1 MVGGKNQKFKLEVKE
16 SMKQYQK
23 QKCGLEGGRRLL
35 KLKLLF
41 GKTAWRSLLQPTSSF
56 HGCRLAK
63 AHPQWHPLPLQP
75 LARPT
80 IRLTTPPTITD
91 SRQCPPPPPL
101 PSLCLEE
108 RWKTRIPPQF
118 QPAKLLHFLISKS
131 HWFPFDLRVQ
141 MLIYIWTD
149 PCHLFWYCTNFRCG
163 F

>member
-91 SRQCPPPPPL
+91 SRQCPPPPPTPL
-101 PSLCLEE
+101 LVFGGEMKNPDSPAVPARQAAAFFNFKISLVPFWPEGSD
-108 RWKTRIPPQF
+108 
-118 QPAKLLHFLISKS
+118 ANLHLNWSLSFILIL
-131 HWFPFDLRVQ
+131 HQL
-141 MLIYIWTD
+141 
-149 PCHLFWYCTNFRCG
+149 
-163 F
+163 